1 MRECVVLHSLSEAPN
16 LNHTGAGDKP
26 KVDLSGKDCVFLQRR
41 SGRPGDLLPSAGSS
55 ARSAARGTELE
66 TLPAHFCWEL
76 AKPFG
81 EPSAAL
87 NLGK

>member
-1 MRECVVLHSLSEAPN
+1 MRECMVLHSQSEAPK
-16 LNHTGAGDKP
+16 LHHTGACDMP
-26 KVDLSGKDCVFLQRR
+26 KVDLSGKDYVFLQRR
-41 SGRPGDLLPSAGSS
+41 SEWPGDLLSSSGLS
-55 ARSAARGTELE
+55 ARSAAQGTELE
-66 TLPAHFCWEL
+66 TLPAHSCWEL